1 MAEALCEVVNVRLP
15 LRGSERPA
23 AWKEGE
29 RKRGRKGERDGRR
42 GEKGTERGISNSTH
56 DCSADVVTLLP
67 LPNVGRG
74 KLRGEVGNVRLTA
87 ESGSTII
94 RSYTYVDEPHR
105 ETANETIASDL

>member
-1 MAEALCEVVNVRLP
+1 MPEALREVVNVRLP

-29 RKRGRKGERDGRR
+29 RKRGRKGERGRDGRR
-42 GEKGTERGISNSTH
+42 GGKGTERGISNSTH

-74 KLRGEVGNVRLTA
+74 KLRGEVRNVRLTA

-94 RSYTYVDEPHR
+94 RSVDVPHR